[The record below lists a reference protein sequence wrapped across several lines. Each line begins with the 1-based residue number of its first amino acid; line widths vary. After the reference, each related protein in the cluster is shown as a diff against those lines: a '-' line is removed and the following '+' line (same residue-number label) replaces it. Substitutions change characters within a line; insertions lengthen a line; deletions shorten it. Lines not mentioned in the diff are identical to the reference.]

1 MAAGVLPGRDLHEA
15 LARREEERVR
25 ERAAVEADDEF
36 RAAPYVAVDGC
47 CYCYGLYVIKRYGA
61 SAMVVAGSV
70 ALPLQQVVF
79 CAPFLVGRRYAES
92 LYGADVAALVLVLA
106 GFVGFHRL
114 SPEGALRG

>member
-1 MAAGVLPGRDLHEA
+1 MERDGLWCTLGRTAATPAGLDLPGCDLVNTA
-15 LARREEERVR
+15 LFFA
-25 ERAAVEADDEF
+25 
-36 RAAPYVAVDGC
+36 YVAVDGC

-92 LYGADVAALVLVLA
+92 LYGADVAALALVLA
-106 GFVGFHRL
+106 GFLGFHRCWSYL
-114 SPEGALRG
+114 